1 MLALTA
7 MYLRRRQ
14 THLILI
20 RPPIARV
27 ILIFPRRCNR
37 HAMVPLIANHRA
49 MFIYVDVILELR
61 EVGHVCAFE
70 VVLLLDLACA
80 LFGDGLEG
88 AERVGAGAVCGG
100 FIGRRYV
107 FEPYFEDVFEQ
118 GAKGGQAAGYDAD
131 RGLDGAPDE
140 DVALGPTDVGGFDEV
155 ADGYDAVEGCEAN
168 AGFVS
173 GGR

>member
-1 MLALTA
+1 

-27 ILIFPRRCNR
+27 IVVFPRRCNR
-37 HAMVPLIANHRA
+37 PTMVPFIANHRA
-49 MFIYVDVILELR
+49 MFIYIDVVLELR
-61 EVGHVCAFE
+61 EVGHVCEVCAFK

-80 LFGDGLEG
+80 LFGDGFEW

-107 FEPYFEDVFEQ
+107 FEPHFEDVFEQ
-118 GAKGGQAAGYDAD
+118 GSKGGQAAGYDAD

-140 DVALGPTDVGGFDEV
+140 DVALGPADVGGFDEM

-168 AGFVS
+168 TGFIS